1 MTMEGMSQRELM
13 EWTMKPSE
21 FFDEMAY
28 RARRL
33 EKRLARLKEK
43 EEEKILEQ
51 YRKAVSI

>member
-1 MTMEGMSQRELM
+1 MEEMLQRELM
-13 EWTMKPSE
+13 QWMMKPSE

-33 EKRLARLKEK
+33 EKRLAKLKQK

-51 YRKAVSI
+51 YRQSVSI